1 MITSL
6 ALIFLVGLALAG
18 IFQKIKIPR
27 LVGYILTGI
36 ILGPYVLDLL
46 DPKILSISAELRQIA
61 LVIILIQA
69 GLSLKISD
77 LKKVGRLA
85 ILMTFVPAMFEI
97 VGYVIFAP
105 MFLDVNLI
113 EAALMG
119 SVLAAVSPAVVV
131 PKMLQ
136 LMDEGYGTNKNIPQ
150 VILAGSSGDDIF
162 VIVLFSTFL
171 NMAQGK
177 DVSLLSLL
185 DIPISIATGISFGLI
200 FGIILYALFDFA
212 YKHHD
217 LIRNSMKVIIILAF
231 SFLLLSIQDWAEG
244 IVSISGLLGVIAMS
258 MYIRRKM
265 CDTPVAD
272 RLSEKFSKLW
282 LAAGVILFVLV
293 GATVDINY
301 MVKAG
306 GKAILV
312 IFLALLVRSVG
323 VLVCL
328 IGTKLNWK
336 EKLYTMIAYVPKATV
351 QAAIGSIPLSMGL
364 DCGPIIL
371 SVAVLSIILTAP
383 IGAFAMDMTYKKLL
397 TQDKSPEDKKAIS
410 AEKVNA

>member
-18 IFQKIKIPR
+18 IFQKIKVPR

-36 ILGPYVLDLL
+36 ILGPYVLDFL
-46 DPKILSISAELRQIA
+46 DPKILSISPELRQIA

-136 LMDEGYGTNKNIPQ
+136 LMDEKYGTNKNIPQ
-150 VILAGSSGDDIF
+150 VSLAGSSGDDIF

-177 DVSLLSLL
+177 DVNLLSLL
-185 DIPISIATGISFGLI
+185 DIPISVATGICFGLI
-200 FGIILYALFDFA
+200 FGIILYVLFEFS
-212 YKHHD
+212 YRHNE

-231 SFLLLSIQDWAEG
+231 SFLLLSIEDWAKG
-244 IVSISGLLGVIAMS
+244 VVSISGLLGVIAMS

-265 CDTPVAD
+265 NTEVAD

-282 LAAGVILFVLV
+282 LAAGVILFVMV

-301 MVKAG
+301 MLKAG

-328 IGTKLNWK
+328 IGTNFNWK
-336 EKLYTMIAYVPKATV
+336 EKLYTIIAYVPKATV

-383 IGAFAMDMTYKKLL
+383 LGAFGMDMTYKKLL
-397 TQDKSPEDKKAIS
+397 TQEKSPEDKKAIS
-410 AEKVNA
+410 ADKVKA

>member
-1 MITSL
+1 M
-6 ALIFLVGLALAG
+6 
-18 IFQKIKIPR
+18 K
-27 LVGYILTGI
+27 LTR
-36 ILGPYVLDLL
+36 D
-46 DPKILSISAELRQIA
+46 
-61 LVIILIQA
+61 
-69 GLSLKISD
+69 
-77 LKKVGRLA
+77 
-85 ILMTFVPAMFEI
+85 
-97 VGYVIFAP
+97 
-105 MFLDVNLI
+105 
-113 EAALMG
+113 
-119 SVLAAVSPAVVV
+119 
-131 PKMLQ
+131 
-136 LMDEGYGTNKNIPQ
+136 
-150 VILAGSSGDDIF
+150 
-162 VIVLFSTFL
+162 
-171 NMAQGK
+171 
-177 DVSLLSLL
+177 
-185 DIPISIATGISFGLI
+185 
-200 FGIILYALFDFA
+200 
-212 YKHHD
+212 
-217 LIRNSMKVIIILAF
+217 
-231 SFLLLSIQDWAEG
+231 LLLSIQDWAEG

-265 CDTPVAD
+265 GDTPVAD

-282 LAAGVILFVLV
+282 LAAGVISFVLV